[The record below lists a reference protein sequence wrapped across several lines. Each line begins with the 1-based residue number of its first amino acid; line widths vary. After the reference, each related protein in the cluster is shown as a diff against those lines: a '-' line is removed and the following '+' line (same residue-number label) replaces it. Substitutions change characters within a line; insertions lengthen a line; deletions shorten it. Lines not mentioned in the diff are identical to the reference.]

1 MKQLAQRFR
10 LDDRKILE
18 GYRDFKDNSSIIPE
32 NLAPL
37 LNIDHL
43 IPVSTAECERG
54 FSLMNIIVCPLRCS
68 LHLVTVSSLMFIQLN
83 GPPLSHHKVQS
94 NTYVKSWLVKHRG
107 AMNSR
112 TRPCKAGP
120 DVEDKEALWALL

>member
-1 MKQLAQRFR
+1 LGLKRLMTTALEEPYGESKLKQLAQRFR

-43 IPVSTAECERG
+43 IPVSTAECVRG

-83 GPPLSHHKVQS
+83 GPPLTKF
-94 NTYVKSWLVKHRG
+94 NP
-107 AMNSR
+107 
-112 TRPCKAGP
+112 TRM
-120 DVEDKEALWALL
+120 